1 MRQSQ
6 KRIKESILTLFWLES
21 IVISQRNDRR
31 HPMYKTQT
39 RMPDELAEW
48 LKHSAKENHRSMNAQ
63 LVHLLER
70 CKRNEN
76 EKPAA

>member
-1 MRQSQ
+1 
-6 KRIKESILTLFWLES
+6 
-21 IVISQRNDRR
+21 
-31 HPMYKTQT
+31 MYKTQT